1 MTPGPS
7 KVVGSELPLSDGVD
21 DHFESEGAL
30 GMNARSFAGPT
41 KKFRAQ
47 NKLDMTDSK
56 TKTSSVDVVEKS
68 MCLACTVVGLE
79 QTNCDMLSRT
89 CAVGSHR
96 TAMSRRD
103 ADKECIS
110 TRLRCVRDSS
120 D

>member
-1 MTPGPS
+1 
-7 KVVGSELPLSDGVD
+7 VAGSELPLSDGVD

-41 KKFRAQ
+41 ENIRAQ
-47 NKLDMTDSK
+47 NEFELTDS
-56 TKTSSVDVVEKS
+56 KTSSVDVVEKS

-89 CAVGSHR
+89 CAVGSDR